1 MHRIKK
7 YTKSTWLF
15 LPLFLLLIILFGV
28 FAAMLQQALH
38 YDLSCDWS
46 GGGVYPVA
54 VEGEYSEEGGEWKP
68 LSKETEFDYRELRDI
83 AVRGHFTRDIPEGEK
98 IFFNICQ
105 LWVTMRINGE
115 EAFSFG
121 PQEGDGNPAQSIG
134 NLWYTFVS
142 PGITAED
149 SVQSPSQTN

>member
-46 GGGVYPVA
+46 GGGVYAVA
-54 VEGEYSEEGGEWKP
+54 VEGG
-68 LSKETEFDYRELRDI
+68 
-83 AVRGHFTRDIPEGEK
+83 
-98 IFFNICQ
+98 
-105 LWVTMRINGE
+105 
-115 EAFSFG
+115 
-121 PQEGDGNPAQSIG
+121 
-134 NLWYTFVS
+134 
-142 PGITAED
+142 
-149 SVQSPSQTN
+149 

>member
-105 LWVTMRINGE
+105 L
-115 EAFSFG
+115 
-121 PQEGDGNPAQSIG
+121 
-134 NLWYTFVS
+134 
-142 PGITAED
+142 
-149 SVQSPSQTN
+149 